1 MRKHHTFCLLL
12 GLMGAGQALSGCT
25 SMIVGAGAAT
35 GVAVV
40 QERSVGDAIDDKTIQ
55 AQVNIK
61 LLDESAVL
69 FRKVDVKVIEGKVIL
84 TGGVKKPDQRVAAT
98 RIAWKVK
105 GVQQVENE
113 LQVTDQGG
121 IINYGKDTWITTQ
134 LRSKML
140 TDSSVL
146 DINYSVETVNGIV
159 YLIGIAQNEGEL
171 IRVTDYARNIGGVLK
186 VVSHV
191 RMKDGPDQTT

>member
-1 MRKHHTFCLLL
+1 M
-12 GLMGAGQALSGCT
+12 
-25 SMIVGAGAAT
+25 
-35 GVAVV
+35 
-40 QERSVGDAIDDKTIQ
+40 
-55 AQVNIK
+55 
-61 LLDESAVL
+61 
-69 FRKVDVKVIEGKVIL
+69 
-84 TGGVKKPDQRVAAT
+84 
-98 RIAWKVK
+98 K

-140 TDSSVL
+140 TDTSVL

-171 IRVTDYARNIGGVLK
+171 TRVTDYARNIGGVLK

-191 RMKDGPDQTT
+191 RMKDSPDQTT

>member
-1 MRKHHTFCLLL
+1 ME
-12 GLMGAGQALSGCT
+12 GP
-25 SMIVGAGAAT
+25 VGNLNPI
-35 GVAVV
+35 GV
-40 QERSVGDAIDDKTIQ
+40 
-55 AQVNIK
+55 
-61 LLDESAVL
+61 
-69 FRKVDVKVIEGKVIL
+69 
-84 TGGVKKPDQRVAAT
+84 TGGVKQPDQRVDAT
-98 RIAWKVK
+98 RIAWTVN

-191 RMKDGPDQTT
+191 RMKDSPDQTT

>member
-1 MRKHHTFCLLL
+1 MRKHHTFYLLL
-12 GLMGAGQALSGCT
+12 GLMGAGLALSGCT
-25 SMIVGAGAAT
+25 SVIVGAGAAT

-84 TGGVKKPDQRVAAT
+84 TGGVKQPDQRVAAT

-140 TDSSVL
+140 TDTSVL

-171 IRVTDYARNIGGVLK
+171 TRVTDYARNIGGVLK

-191 RMKDGPDQTT
+191 RMKDSPDQTT